1 MYLIFCCHFSIKVM
15 VGGYD
20 IRSNMSEAF
29 QTMGYC
35 PQHDALWE
43 NITLKEHLI
52 CYAKIRGIPKDKIDE
67 ITNL

>member
-1 MYLIFCCHFSIKVM
+1 M
-15 VGGYD
+15 GGYN

-29 QTMGYC
+29 QMVGYC

-43 NITLKEHLI
+43 DITLKEHLV
-52 CYAKIRGIPKDKIDE
+52 CYAKIRGIPSDQVTE